1 MVREAN
7 AIFERKGRMKMKKQ
21 QDVEDILSIIVSK
34 IFIRLIEGETFGEIA
49 GAGYIYD
56 NMVNLLC
63 GIYKL
68 TFEETKEVMERWK
81 FDSAFG
87 DWNERFGNADDKRLH
102 DCR

>member
-1 MVREAN
+1 MSEL
-7 AIFERKGRMKMKKQ
+7 RKGRMKMKKAKKQ
-21 QDVEDILSIIVSK
+21 QDVEDILSIIVSR

-81 FDSAFG
+81 FDSVFR
-87 DWNERFGNADDKRLH
+87 DWKERFGNADDKRLH

>member
-1 MVREAN
+1 
-7 AIFERKGRMKMKKQ
+7 MKKRKNQ

-34 IFIRLIEGETFGEIA
+34 IFIRLMEGETFGEIA

-56 NMVNLLC
+56 NMINVLC

-68 TFEETKEVMERWK
+68 TFEETKEVMERWE

-87 DWNERFGNADDKRLH
+87 D
-102 DCR
+102 